1 MVILGPEEE
10 NWAWM
15 KWQNA
20 YQINYLLGSFSC
32 HRCHAE
38 RLICTNLKEGEGRIE
53 WMSGHPLHVVWK
65 WIQIS
70 RITYVNVISTNRPC
84 ISLSMI
90 LTLFFLLEWIGAL
103 LTGISVMRSP
113 ARALLTQLNI
123 LFSSPRNTLWRACV
137 CLCVRVLIEL
147 WVCHA
152 YLICSC
158 VISYNIRLLQCR
170 DNGRIDLIS
179 GERADGH
186 RDLLIAS
193 LIPGE
198 YAFHQSVWVFFSGF
212 RFVLNRWTKK
222 ATTSKSK

>member
-1 MVILGPEEE
+1 MPNDWYAPTLRKERGESSE
-10 NWAWM
+10 WAAIHYMWCGNGFKFHALPM
-15 KWQNA
+15 SMSYQPTDRA
-20 YQINYLLGSFSC
+20 YHSQWYWLFSFSWNELAHYSLAYRLC
-32 HRCHAE
+32 DHRRAHCSP
-38 RLICTNLKEGEGRIE
+38 N
-53 WMSGHPLHVVWK
+53 
-65 WIQIS
+65 WI
-70 RITYVNVISTNRPC
+70 YCFHLPG
-84 ISLSMI
+84 
-90 LTLFFLLEWIGAL
+90 TLCG
-103 LTGISVMRSP
+103 VRV
-113 ARALLTQLNI
+113 
-123 LFSSPRNTLWRACV
+123 CV

-198 YAFHQSVWVFFSGF
+198 YAFLKSVWVFFSGF

>member
-1 MVILGPEEE
+1 MDSNFTHYLCQCHINQQTVHITLNDIDSFLSPGM
-10 NWAWM
+10 NW
-15 KWQNA
+15 
-20 YQINYLLGSFSC
+20 
-32 HRCHAE
+32 
-38 RLICTNLKEGEGRIE
+38 
-53 WMSGHPLHVVWK
+53 
-65 WIQIS
+65 
-70 RITYVNVISTNRPC
+70 RITHWHIGYAITGARIAHPIEYIVFISQ
-84 ISLSMI
+84 
-90 LTLFFLLEWIGAL
+90 EH
-103 LTGISVMRSP
+103 SV
-113 ARALLTQLNI
+113 ACV
-123 LFSSPRNTLWRACV
+123 CV

-158 VISYNIRLLQCR
+158 VISYNIQLLQCR

-198 YAFHQSVWVFFSGF
+198 YAFLKSVWVFFSGF